1 MIGRREFISL
11 LGGTV
16 AAWPLAAH
24 AQQKMPVIGFLN
36 AQSSDANANRLRAF
50 RQGLMDTGYIEGENV
65 AIEYRWAEGQYD
77 QLPAQAADLVRRRV
91 AVIAAI
97 APFAASAAKTA
108 TATIP
113 IVFAVPQDPVTLG
126 LVASLARPGGNL
138 TGVNFFVGELVAKRL
153 ELLRELVPAITR
165 LAVLINP
172 TNPTNSETTLRD
184 VLAAARATGLQIQ
197 VVRARTSSEIDAA
210 FADLGRERPDG
221 LFVGGDPFFND
232 RRVQLANTAAYHRVP
247 ATYSNRELAEAGGLM
262 SYGTNISDAF
272 RQVGVYTGRILKGAK
287 PSELPV
293 VQASKFELVINHQ
306 TARMLGLTLPPS
318 LLSIADEVIE

>member
-1 MIGRREFISL
+1 MRRREFISL

-24 AQQKMPVIGFLN
+24 AQQNMPVIGFLN
-36 AQSSDANANRLRAF
+36 AQSSDTSANRLRAF

-65 AIEYRWAEGQYD
+65 AIEYRWVEGKYD

-138 TGVNFFVGELVAKRL
+138 TGINFFAGELVGKRL

-172 TNPTNSETTLRD
+172 TNPS
-184 VLAAARATGLQIQ
+184 
-197 VVRARTSSEIDAA
+197 
-210 FADLGRERPDG
+210 
-221 LFVGGDPFFND
+221 
-232 RRVQLANTAAYHRVP
+232 
-247 ATYSNRELAEAGGLM
+247 
-262 SYGTNISDAF
+262 
-272 RQVGVYTGRILKGAK
+272 
-287 PSELPV
+287 
-293 VQASKFELVINHQ
+293 
-306 TARMLGLTLPPS
+306 
-318 LLSIADEVIE
+318 